1 MVTMKVMTGM
11 LNGHRVGRFTDL
23 VTLGSE
29 ETLREALEYGYV
41 TGKASSLAA
50 VAEGVLKAM
59 VDGIRKDGNG
69 RKIDEFVSVNAFA
82 RGSLK
87 DVCDELE
94 REGVRVSVR
103 ARMLKEFK
111 VDTAAWSFIVEGS
124 TGTFTIEVVT
134 TGEKIGEIVLGE
146 DVKLNGKELAMG
158 AGDVVEWSVPET
170 GSAGTVDAQYV
181 TSDATRIT
189 IAREGLAGLVDAAN
203 DGKAVVFTVRIGG
216 RKAVKS
222 ATMRYAA

>member
-69 RKIDEFVSVNAFA
+69 RKIDEFRISADSDWVRKLAH
-82 RGSLK
+82 LK
-87 DVCDELE
+87 K
-94 REGVRVSVR
+94 R
-103 ARMLKEFK
+103 
-111 VDTAAWSFIVEGS
+111 
-124 TGTFTIEVVT
+124 
-134 TGEKIGEIVLGE
+134 
-146 DVKLNGKELAMG
+146 
-158 AGDVVEWSVPET
+158 
-170 GSAGTVDAQYV
+170 Q
-181 TSDATRIT
+181 
-189 IAREGLAGLVDAAN
+189 
-203 DGKAVVFTVRIGG
+203 
-216 RKAVKS
+216 
-222 ATMRYAA
+222 